1 MELFQMKKILLSLVL
16 ALTCSF
22 GLSAQELWKE
32 GEHYKIVSKEASSEP
47 EVLEFFSY
55 WCPHCY
61 NFEPIVEELK
71 KKLDSDVNFK
81 KVHVN
86 FMGFT
91 SPKIQEEA
99 TSAMLAARVLKSE
112 EAMTAAIFKHIHV
125 NRRPV
130 TGLADLKDLL
140 ITAGVDGEKLEK
152 TAKSFGVKSLL
163 SKNNDLIK
171 KYRRDLS
178 GVPNFIV
185 NGKYQA
191 ILGRGMTPDDMVDLI
206 VWLSKQ
212 N

>member
-1 MELFQMKKILLSLVL
+1 MKKILLSLVL
-16 ALTCSF
+16 AFSCSF
-22 GLSAQELWKE
+22 SLVAQELYKE
-32 GEHYKIVSKEASSEP
+32 GEHYKIISKEASSEP

-61 NFEPIVEELK
+61 NFEPIVAEVK
-71 KKLDSDVNFK
+71 KKLDSDVTFK

-91 SPKIQEEA
+91 SAKIQDEA
-99 TSAMLAARVLKSE
+99 TSAMLAARLLKKE
-112 EAMTAAIFKHIHV
+112 EEMTAAIFKQIHV
-125 NRRPV
+125 NRRPI
-130 TGLADLKDLL
+130 TGLSDLKDLL
-140 ITAGVDGEKLEK
+140 ISAGIEGDKLEK

-163 SKNNDLIK
+163 TRNNDTIK
-171 KYRRDLS
+171 KYRKDIS

-191 ILGRGMTPDDMVDLI
+191 TFARGMSPDEMVDLI

-212 N
+212 S